1 MTNSID
7 RTVTATS
14 AHVIPNP
21 PKGEPLDEYIARR
34 VGEEIARQL
43 ASASEQQ
50 PDPKP
55 RLLVIDPDGMPIDG
69 NAGYWSAWASEVL
82 AGPDVME
89 LIEQAVHDWQAAGG
103 MVTVATLL
111 TRIRTALEG
120 ATQ

>member
-1 MTNSID
+1 MTDSTTPVQDDLLGRIAAASNAGKVEEL
-7 RTVTATS
+7 RHLVTLLPEA
-14 AHVIPNP
+14 
-21 PKGEPLDEYIARR
+21 PKAAPH
-34 VGEEIARQL
+34 
-43 ASASEQQ
+43 
-50 PDPKP
+50 
-55 RLLVIDPDGMPIDG
+55 LLVIDPDGMPIDG